1 MFVIASAALIALAA
15 LGALLCAVHFGWL
28 AKMQSGFL
36 VTLILAVAGS
46 ATGSAFLVG
55 VWAQVTSQRVL
66 FQQAESS
73 LASVGDVAEAGFHDV
88 VTLAFG
94 DLNQVASTLTAQ
106 LPDGKPEKLAR
117 YLDMVRR
124 TNDRFLGMDIIDAHG
139 KILASSSGERA
150 TGGPRPKDAEA
161 DSHLPGRRPLSSVGL
176 EHVLEGKEFVSKTYF
191 SFFFKKRVLDLATP
205 VRDDKDV
212 VIAALRCQYDLQGD
226 FEDLFHSVRFQR
238 TGYAALVSSDG
249 RIVAHPD
256 ANRLDANVSSYVAVQ
271 RGLRGETG
279 WVVARNESGLER
291 LFLYRPLKS
300 PATID
305 PKFWVLLIEI
315 DMNEVMQAISK
326 ARRQFLP
333 GTAVLAILGV
343 LSAYFIA
350 LSIKRPIQSVNEF
363 AQKVQAG
370 QLSDRI
376 VIHGKDEIGRLGT
389 ALNEMAG
396 GLQER
401 DRLNAERISSQKVLQ
416 LAAAIQMG
424 FLPKTFPAFP
434 DALEVDIFAT
444 EKPALEVG
452 GDLYDFFRLDD
463 NRICFLIG
471 DVSDKGIPAA
481 LFMAMVLTAFR
492 ITATDHSD
500 SIARI
505 LGRLNRFLFQHNE
518 SQMFVTL
525 FACILDLRTGAIEYG
540 DGGHEPPFIVRHG
553 GGVEMLKKE
562 GGVALGFMPDY
573 EFRSGTIQL
582 DPGDT
587 LLLYTDGVNEAM
599 NASRQMFK
607 VSGIEETL
615 RSFSNGVPAETVA
628 GTMIRNVEEF
638 AGGAPQSDDITVLV
652 VRYCGRNGSAGPVR
666 WTA

>member
-1 MFVIASAALIALAA
+1 
-15 LGALLCAVHFGWL
+15 
-28 AKMQSGFL
+28 
-36 VTLILAVAGS
+36 
-46 ATGSAFLVG
+46 
-55 VWAQVTSQRVL
+55 
-66 FQQAESS
+66 
-73 LASVGDVAEAGFHDV
+73 
-88 VTLAFG
+88 
-94 DLNQVASTLTAQ
+94 
-106 LPDGKPEKLAR
+106 
-117 YLDMVRR
+117 
-124 TNDRFLGMDIIDAHG
+124 
-139 KILASSSGERA
+139 
-150 TGGPRPKDAEA
+150 
-161 DSHLPGRRPLSSVGL
+161 
-176 EHVLEGKEFVSKTYF
+176 
-191 SFFFKKRVLDLATP
+191 
-205 VRDDKDV
+205 
-212 VIAALRCQYDLQGD
+212 
-226 FEDLFHSVRFQR
+226 
-238 TGYAALVSSDG
+238 
-249 RIVAHPD
+249 
-256 ANRLDANVSSYVAVQ
+256 
-271 RGLRGETG
+271 
-279 WVVARNESGLER
+279 
-291 LFLYRPLKS
+291 
-300 PATID
+300 
-305 PKFWVLLIEI
+305 
-315 DMNEVMQAISK
+315 
-326 ARRQFLP
+326 
-333 GTAVLAILGV
+333 